1 MRIYLAGENGKKKII
16 PVIAGGAE
24 YLCRY
29 LRIENIS
36 CEGVS
41 GNLKPAWKKMAQAEI
56 TPKGFIKGL
65 EDANFWRGGS
75 QDIGYKMDWFRL

>member
-36 CEGVS
+36 CG
-41 GNLKPAWKKMAQAEI
+41 GGCQEI
-56 TPKGFIKGL
+56 
-65 EDANFWRGGS
+65 
-75 QDIGYKMDWFRL
+75 

>member
-36 CEGVS
+36 CGGGVRKSETSLEKNGTS
-41 GNLKPAWKKMAQAEI
+41 GDYP
-56 TPKGFIKGL
+56 
-65 EDANFWRGGS
+65 
-75 QDIGYKMDWFRL
+75 